1 MKRMFWLFLCSYM
14 LVDNFQRGIFK
25 WPLVFGW
32 SALPDEYIKKHNM
45 TISDPIR
52 YETVRSCNCIFFIFL
67 LHVSLFV
74 LSGRCPV
81 MAGGLFSIDKKYF
94 YELGAY
100 DPGLEVWGGENMEIS
115 FKVHHSPHSSMHS
128 NRR

>member
-1 MKRMFWLFLCSYM
+1 MFVLIWPFLLSYM

-32 SALPDEYIKKHNM
+32 SALPEEYIKKNNM

-52 YETVRSCNCIFFIFL
+52 YLNTHFSYSYFIVISTAFSYIYF
-67 LHVSLFV
+67 SLN
-74 LSGRCPV
+74 RCPV

-100 DPGLEVWGGENMEIS
+100 DPGLDVWGGENMEIS
-115 FKVHHSPHSSMHS
+115 FKV
-128 NRR
+128 